1 MGFLDQRP
9 PGRGASIA
17 GAICLAALLAAC
29 ASAPPALPGPSGT
42 SAASPTLPAP
52 GASLTLEVAAG
63 EPRVIHLDAEGPTF
77 LHLSLEKRGIDAV
90 LELATADG
98 AVIARSRGE
107 AGRWKDEE
115 LVAQGRQLFLVGCA
129 FCHGQNGE
137 GVPTVNGNQIGPS
150 LVGVGAAAVDFQVGT
165 GRMPMQASGPQAPAK
180 PVQFTQDEISQLAA
194 YVASLGAGP
203 AIPTAEQ
210 VDPELGDAA
219 KGMELFRTNCAM
231 CHGSVGGGGAL
242 TQGKFAPSL
251 METTP
256 THIYEAMLTGPQSM
270 PVFNNA
276 NITEEGKRDIIA
288 YLVAQRDG
296 SPGGLSL
303 GAIGPVAEG
312 FWAWFVGIALLIGS
326 TIWIGA
332 RSS

>member
-1 MGFLDQRP
+1 MH
-9 PGRGASIA
+9 A
-17 GAICLAALLAAC
+17 LANKRYHKAAPLILVIALLAIITGIGAVATSQTAEASTATASDVEDGQKLFASNC
-29 ASAPPALPGPSGT
+29 ATCHG
-42 SAASPTLPAP
+42 
-52 GASLTLEVAAG
+52 
-63 EPRVIHLDAEGPTF
+63 IDAEGQ
-77 LHLSLEKRGIDAV
+77 
-90 LELATADG
+90 DG
-98 AVIARSRGE
+98 
-107 AGRWKDEE
+107 
-115 LVAQGRQLFLVGCA
+115 VA
-129 FCHGQNGE
+129 
-137 GVPTVNGNQIGPS
+137 PS

-180 PVQFTQDEISQLAA
+180 EVVFTDEEISQLAA

-219 KGMELFRTNCAM
+219 NGMELFRTNCAM

-256 THIYEAMLTGPQSM
+256 THIFEAMLTGPQSM

-312 FWAWFVGIALLIGS
+312 FWAWIVGIALLIGS